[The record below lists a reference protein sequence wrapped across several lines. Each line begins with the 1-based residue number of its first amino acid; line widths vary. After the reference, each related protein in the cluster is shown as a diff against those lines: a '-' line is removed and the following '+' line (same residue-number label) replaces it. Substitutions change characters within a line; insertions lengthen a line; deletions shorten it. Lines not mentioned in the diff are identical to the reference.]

1 MSAAFRFRL
10 ARVLRARRASEESAR
25 RNLAEAQRSVAEHE
39 ERVGALSGER
49 ARAGEDRRE
58 LLGGRVDPGMLVQA
72 AAFEA
77 SLERN
82 LEARAK
88 ELRTSGEVAD
98 VRRVALVA
106 AAQRVRVL
114 ERLEERRRSS
124 WTAERNLEEQKAVD
138 DRAPRAE
145 PT

>member
-25 RNLAEAQRSVAEHE
+25 RDLAEAQRSVAEHG

-49 ARAGEDRRE
+49 ARAGGDRRA
-58 LLGGRVDPGMLVQA
+58 LLGGRVDPGRLVLA

-77 SLERN
+77 SLERS
-82 LEARAK
+82 LVAGEMDLRA
-88 ELRTSGEVAD
+88 SGAIAEE
-98 VRRVALVA
+98 RRAALVA

-114 ERLEERRRSS
+114 ERLEERRRSA
-124 WTAERNLEEQKAVD
+124 WTMERNHEEQKAID

-145 PT
+145 PK